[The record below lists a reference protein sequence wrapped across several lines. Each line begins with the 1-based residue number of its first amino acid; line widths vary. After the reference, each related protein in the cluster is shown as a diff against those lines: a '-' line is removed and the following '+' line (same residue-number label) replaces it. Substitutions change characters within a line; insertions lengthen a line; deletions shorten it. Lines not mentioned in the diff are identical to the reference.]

1 VNKQKFVDFLRSPH
15 HISDKDL
22 EEIQNTIS
30 EFPYFQSARTILAKA
45 SKIKRLPS
53 AKTEITRA
61 SIYATDRSHLKKYIV
76 GDLIFLRPLDV
87 HDSHEGEKNRTEN
100 KLVALNK
107 ENETSPTAEEKHL
120 EQPDHKA
127 SAQEPQI
134 VETAAKANSTSEREV
149 EKVPEVK
156 EETKTSADS
165 TVDHEKE
172 VITEKEVVTQE
183 IQQISQPI
191 AEDRENSSELV
202 IPENPESDLDHLIE
216 NIFADIKD
224 LQMNRAKLVALEKK
238 IEEEDAVNDAVEK
251 ATKKAQEKVTITE
264 SINPK
269 EDKIPKTTE
278 EKKTKVENSLTD
290 VNLIEDNLTDR
301 SEKKDNDESAKET
314 KSTTTV
320 EEKESS
326 NANDGIIGSTPVEP
340 EVDTTDAEAQKPSPR
355 KPKAK
360 RRLSKKIPVKK
371 VDTKTTISSKKVIKG
386 ESAIEKAAAKM
397 RASGKIKENQ
407 GPEIKKGESKVNNTP
422 PEKIIKTY
430 IRKRSSERT
439 SESESEANS
448 EEKAGDK
455 DDKPGPAN
463 QGEPN
468 DIIESFIKNQPSIS
482 PKKDSLEISLGDLSI
497 RSTEFNPEVASE
509 YLAEIFLE
517 QSMTNKA
524 ISIYEQL
531 ILTFPDKSTYFAAII
546 KKLKD

>member
-1 VNKQKFVDFLRSPH
+1 MNKQKFVDFLRSPH

-22 EEIQNTIS
+22 EEIQHTIS

-45 SKIKRLPS
+45 SKIKSLPS

-76 GDLIFLRPLDV
+76 GDLIFLRPLNV
-87 HDSHEGEKNRTEN
+87 HDSHEGEKNRLEN
-100 KLVALNK
+100 KLVALNIA
-107 ENETSPTAEEKHL
+107 NETSPTAEEKHI
-120 EQPDHKA
+120 EQPDHKT
-127 SAQEPQI
+127 SGQEPQI
-134 VETAAKANSTSEREV
+134 VETTTNANSASEREV
-149 EKVPEVK
+149 EKVPAVK
-156 EETKTSADS
+156 EEDKTSEDS
-165 TVDHEKE
+165 PVDHKKE
-172 VITEKEVVTQE
+172 FITEKEVTQE
-183 IQQISQPI
+183 NQQISQPNF
-191 AEDRENSSELV
+191 ENGENSNELV
-202 IPENPESDLDHLIE
+202 IPDNPESDLDHLIE

-251 ATKKAQEKVTITE
+251 ATKKAQEKGTITE

-269 EDKIPKTTE
+269 EDEISKTTE
-278 EKKTKVENSLTD
+278 EKKTKVENSLTE
-290 VNLIEDNLTDR
+290 VNLSEDNLTDH
-301 SEKKDNDESAKET
+301 SENTDNDESAKET
-314 KSTTTV
+314 NSTTTV
-320 EEKESS
+320 EEEESG
-326 NANDGIIGSTPVEP
+326 NAKDEIIGSTPVEP
-340 EVDTTDAEAQKPSPR
+340 EADTSDAETQKPSPR

-360 RRLSKKIPVKK
+360 RRLSKKTPVKK

-439 SESESEANS
+439 SESESKANS
-448 EEKAGDK
+448 EEKGGDK
-455 DDKPGPAN
+455 DDKPGPAV

-517 QSMTNKA
+517 QNMTNKA